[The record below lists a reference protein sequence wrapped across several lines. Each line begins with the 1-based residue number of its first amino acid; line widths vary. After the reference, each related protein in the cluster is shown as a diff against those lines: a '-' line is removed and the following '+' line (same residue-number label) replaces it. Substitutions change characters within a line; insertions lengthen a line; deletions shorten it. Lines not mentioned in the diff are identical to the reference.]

1 MKYKGLE
8 DLISVY
14 NKISKNKRK
23 IRLYLAGNFIPDK
36 WYGKIFNFTNNIDR
50 KLINSK
56 NIINLGHLDNIQN
69 FYERIDI
76 ICFPSYLNALGRPV
90 FEAGLYNIP
99 SIVCLKKEY
108 ADSFINKK
116 TGLSFKKPGDLKKLQ
131 NIINYFYLKKKQI
144 QMMGKN
150 ANKLIKKNHSVQINL
165 NKLKNIYSESI
176 KNTKK

>member
-8 DLISVY
+8 DLISVF
-14 NKISKNKRK
+14 NKINKKKRK

-36 WYGKIFNFTNNIDR
+36 WYGKIFNFSNNIDR

-56 NIINLGHLDNIQN
+56 KIINLGHLDNIQN
-69 FYERIDI
+69 FYERIDV

-116 TGLSFKKPGDLKKLQ
+116 TGLSFKKPGDLNKLQ
-131 NIINYFYLKKKQI
+131 NIINYFYLNKKQI
-144 QMMGKN
+144 PVMGEG
-150 ANKLIKKNHSVQINL
+150 ANKLIKKNHSVRINL

-176 KNTKK
+176 KNIKK